1 MLLVV
6 TSLHAM
12 GTRITS
18 GLIGRPLGS
27 YHDPD
32 FATYYLVL
40 KLLSGAYGVLG
51 RMFVLYFP
59 HSGPWKLPK
68 ATPLDLYPK
77 PKTKH
82 DLIM

>member
-27 YHDPD
+27 YHDPA

-59 HSGPWKLPK
+59 HSGAWKLPK

-77 PKTKH
+77 QKTKH